1 MKNRHRLFVIGCS
14 ILAALLVFSVG
25 SIQAQIKAGFVSRLG
40 TDTVAV
46 ERYSRSATKIEGDLV
61 SPIPRTTITHYI
73 ATLDAKGT
81 VVKFELSTR
90 APSAAPDAP
99 PLLERTSTM
108 SDSVV
113 TTEVRRNGRRDT
125 VNSGRTVVR
134 PGAVPVVNN
143 SNVFYEQ
150 MILQSRASKADSIPM
165 DLFSA
170 GPQGRLQSYVVRR
183 GNNAYVVGWFNS
195 LPQYVKTNDAGY
207 IVSLDARETTVKVA
221 VERVDDVDV
230 EGIAKSFAAREAS
243 VGRPAGQLSPR
254 DTARAA
260 VGDAQ
265 LWIDYS
271 KPMKRGRK
279 IFGDVV
285 VPWNQV
291 WRTGANAATQFS
303 TSKELKM
310 GSTVVPAGKYT
321 LWTLP
326 TPSGTKLI
334 INKQTG
340 QWGTAYDEKQD
351 FARLDIKTQSLTQS
365 VEAFTIVII
374 PQGNGGEIR
383 MDWDTTR
390 FVIPFSIQ

>member
-1 MKNRHRLFVIGCS
+1 MNNRHNVLSLSCS
-14 ILAALLVFSVG
+14 MLSVLLGFSVG
-25 SIQAQIKAGFVSRLG
+25 SVHAQIKAGFFARLG
-40 TDTVAV
+40 TDTIAV
-46 ERYSRSATKIEGDLV
+46 ERYSRSATKIEGDIV
-61 SPIPRTTITHYI
+61 TPIPRTTITHYV
-73 ATLDAKGT
+73 ATLDVKGT
-81 VVKFELSTR
+81 IVRFELSTR

-99 PLLERTSTM
+99 PLLERISTV

-125 VNSGRTVVR
+125 INSGRTIVR
-134 PGAVPVVNN
+134 PGAVPVVGN

-150 MILQSRASKADSIPM
+150 MILQSRSSKADSIPI

-183 GNNAYVVGWFNS
+183 GNNAYVVGWFNN
-195 LPQYVKTNDAGY
+195 LPQFVKTNDAGY
-207 IVSLDARETTVKVA
+207 IMSLDGRETTVKVA
-221 VERVDDVDV
+221 VERVMDVDV

-243 VGRPAGQLSPR
+243 AGRPAGQLSPR
-254 DTARAA
+254 DTARATVA
-260 VGDAQ
+260 GAQ

-279 IFGDVV
+279 IFGDIV

-303 TSKELKM
+303 TSKDLKI

-351 FARLDIKTQSLTQS
+351 FARLDIQTLSLPQS
-365 VEAFTIVII
+365 VEAFTIVIV

-390 FVIPFSIQ
+390 FVVPFAIQ